1 MLKAVIFDMDG
12 LMVDTEVIS
21 FQCYKDIIESYH
33 FPFTLDEYIQSYP
46 GRPLHT
52 SIQFIKEHYQLDF
65 QVEEKIQL
73 FKSLEEK
80 YMKKDGVQLKKGLL
94 PLLQYLQDHHIQT
107 IVATSSIRERADQ
120 ILNSHNIMKYFDDI
134 VCGNEVKNGKP
145 FPDIFLKACE
155 KLDVQTCN
163 ALVLEDSEAGIQAA
177 YDAQIPVICIPDM
190 KYPHEKCIQKVEHI
204 YTSLEDVISYL
215 ENHI

>member
-80 YMKKDGVQLKKGLL
+80 YMKKDGVQLKKGYCHYFNIFKIIIFKLL
-94 PLLQYLQDHHIQT
+94 LRLQ
-107 IVATSSIRERADQ
+107 V
-120 ILNSHNIMKYFDDI
+120 F
-134 VCGNEVKNGKP
+134 V
-145 FPDIFLKACE
+145 
-155 KLDVQTCN
+155 
-163 ALVLEDSEAGIQAA
+163 SELI
-177 YDAQIPVICIPDM
+177 
-190 KYPHEKCIQKVEHI
+190 KF
-204 YTSLEDVISYL
+204 
-215 ENHI
+215 